1 MNIFN
6 KLELIDRRIQ
16 QNTHFFSST
25 CETFTNKDY
34 ILGHKQNFN
43 KFKRLEIT
51 QSKNSQW
58 YLTRNQNKKISG
70 KISKYLE
77 IK

>member
-1 MNIFN
+1 MKDLTNP
-6 KLELIDRRIQ
+6 LINLNLLTEYSRIYI
-16 QNTHFFSST
+16 FSST
-25 CETFTNKDY
+25 CETFTNEDY

-58 YLTRNQNKKISG
+58 HLTRNKNK
-70 KISKYLE
+70 KYLE
-77 IK
+77 KSPNI